1 MNKLSLGTIWLPKNK
16 PSVKSSMVQR
26 KLTEQFPG
34 ITSGNFNHVDLDK
47 CRFILVV
54 PEVNNFETD
63 IEVTPDVRDLIIAKK
78 IKVFLAYTPSYAEYP
93 VYYETNIGT
102 WTGVTTRIKG
112 IANTVPAAYQF
123 MKTIY
128 DDMAETKTLDDF
140 GGDMEAYMQYHMDR
154 VSEDTKPSKPKK
166 KHSEDSEDLTFFL
179 RIKTEEEIKAEGR
192 WVERGSSQDGYPN
205 GWSSEGKMNFF
216 LGKTFKVSKKTFQ
229 IFKDNN
235 AIYSSDLKNKNNSP
249 EIENALKESWI
260 FSPWDFTTEPLP
272 EEKKSIEETVTFRLV
287 TKEECLKNVGSSIPH
302 RWVNEMKPLLGA
314 TFVVTKT
321 MFDSFKKK
329 RTVITNELLPYLIKG
344 NANTYKVCAE
354 YWDISFTEEVVVLP
368 FGKEDPKVTETVQ
381 PTPEPNK
388 AFLRFKTLEEL
399 QQENLL
405 DDWSTDMY
413 HLAGKTLNVT
423 EEEADSIFSAAYEFS
438 LREEQL
444 PDNFVT
450 EWEFVS
456 SDFTTKPL
464 SEEVK
469 DAPEFRDY
477 PKTEVEPVK
486 ESPIKD
492 KRILLMLG

>member
-166 KHSEDSEDLTFFL
+166 KHSEDSEDLIFL
-179 RIKTEEEIKAEGR
+179 RVKTEEEIKAEGR
-192 WVERGSSQDGYPN
+192 WVERGSSQDGYPE
-205 GWSSEGKMNFF
+205 GWNSAGGMNFF

-229 IFKDNN
+229 IFKDNIS
-235 AIYSSDLKNKNNSP
+235 IYSSDLRSKNNSP

-260 FSPWDFTTEPLP
+260 FRPWNFITEPLP
-272 EEKKSIEETVTFRLV
+272 EKEKSTEETVTFRFV
-287 TKEECLKNVGSSIPH
+287 TSEECIKNTSYSLPFK
-302 RWVNEMKPLLGA
+302 WVSKMRPLLGT
-314 TFVVTKT
+314 TFTMPKKLYEEYERQEFVSTKVLWKYAVGA
-321 MFDSFKKK
+321 SEQ
-329 RTVITNELLPYLIKG
+329 VINICKEDWSIYFP
-344 NANTYKVCAE
+344 
-354 YWDISFTEEVVVLP
+354 EEVVVLSNGTEEP
-368 FGKEDPKVTETVQ
+368 NVKETVQ
-381 PTPEPNK
+381 PTPEPKK

-438 LREEQL
+438 LKEEQL
-444 PDNFVT
+444 PGNFVT

-464 SEEVK
+464 PEDTK

-477 PKTEVEPVK
+477 SKTEVEPVK